1 MDVIYMDVSVYFY
14 FQNLPKDAFRTDA
27 IFYEIIDR
35 IRNASEGTRL
45 EEALLTL
52 SEHLIVNHICGNEE
66 LSRYL
71 IVLREFAKKNVNFDI
86 QGYEGV
92 TLLHDIIKLSP
103 EGEPE
108 DPEDPIL
115 EIVEFLIGQGVRLDV
130 KECGEYTPLDTALDL
145 KRFDIARLLIESG
158 CKCEEEIRS
167 QIIPMKEPSE

>member
-1 MDVIYMDVSVYFY
+1 MADISRTDLTTYFE
-14 FQNLPKDAFRTDA
+14 NLPENAFRMDA

-45 EEALLTL
+45 EEALLSL
-52 SEHLIVNHICGNEE
+52 SEHLIMNHIHSNEE

-86 QGYEGV
+86 EGYEGV

-103 EGEPE
+103 EGENE

-115 EIVEFLIGQGVRLDV
+115 EIVEFLVDQGVRLDV
-130 KECGEYTPLDTALDL
+130 KECGEYAPLDTALDL
-145 KRFDIARLLIESG
+145 QRFDIARLLIESG

-167 QIIPMKEPSE
+167 QMIPIKEPSQ